1 MPAALLFL
9 LSVLCWGFSW
19 YAVKIQVE
27 QAPVAVSLA
36 LRFILAA
43 LLMLPLA
50 WYFGERSSWRVRLNW
65 HTQGLML
72 LLGLCNFGLSYFLYY
87 GAMEFLVSGITA
99 LIFSALLIVNGLV
112 SLLYWR
118 QPLSRSFWVGAG
130 FGLVGLA
137 LIFWAD
143 LRSANWSRV
152 VVWSFLLAN
161 LGTLI
166 VAIGMTAMTHL
177 KMRGVSLF
185 DANAGALCYGALA
198 MTLLALF
205 GREFGQV
212 PMTLDFWLALLYSA
226 LFATVVAFLAFFAL
240 VRRMGA
246 AKASYAT
253 VLVPLPALLIS
264 WLAPNEAFS
273 WTVPV
278 LGGLVCILLG
288 NLLVLRR

>member
-65 HTQGLML
+65 RTQGLML

-112 SLLYWR
+112 SL
-118 QPLSRSFWVGAG
+118 S
-130 FGLVGLA
+130 
-137 LIFWAD
+137 LIH
-143 LRSANWSRV
+143 
-152 VVWSFLLAN
+152 
-161 LGTLI
+161 I
-166 VAIGMTAMTHL
+166 
-177 KMRGVSLF
+177 
-185 DANAGALCYGALA
+185 
-198 MTLLALF
+198 
-205 GREFGQV
+205 
-212 PMTLDFWLALLYSA
+212 
-226 LFATVVAFLAFFAL
+226 
-240 VRRMGA
+240 
-246 AKASYAT
+246 
-253 VLVPLPALLIS
+253 
-264 WLAPNEAFS
+264 
-273 WTVPV
+273 
-278 LGGLVCILLG
+278 
-288 NLLVLRR
+288 

>member
-65 HTQGLML
+65 RTQGLML
-72 LLGLCNFGLSYFLYY
+72 LLGLCNFGLNYFLYY
-87 GAMEFLVSGITA
+87 SAMEFLVSGITA

-118 QPLSRSFWVGAG
+118 QPLSRSFWVGAS

-166 VAIGMTAMTHL
+166 VAIGMTAMTYL

-185 DANAGALCYGALA
+185 DANAGALCYGTLA

-205 GREFGQV
+205 GREFSQV

-246 AKASYAT
+246 AKASYTT

-273 WTVPV
+273 WTAPV